1 MSNVVL
7 ISTHNVLN
15 SLSHKPHKS
24 HRSLAGSEKIHLSL
38 YGRANRRRF
47 LLQSIGAVEER
58 DRFTGRNLQQVH
70 LQLMLPHAEDVENAG
85 VQLRVLTGESF
96 VSGSVRKGNLRS
108 RALIEKCIKAV
119 TRLDEP

>member
-1 MSNVVL
+1 
-7 ISTHNVLN
+7 
-15 SLSHKPHKS
+15 
-24 HRSLAGSEKIHLSL
+24 
-38 YGRANRRRF
+38 
-47 LLQSIGAVEER
+47 
-58 DRFTGRNLQQVH
+58 
-70 LQLMLPHAEDVENAG
+70 MLAEDVENAG